1 MQAKNTE
8 LCWVIQAMYTEKYR
22 DIQAKYTEKYRDI
35 QAKYIEEYTVMLGY
49 TSQPKYTD
57 PCISRLSTYSQ
68 HL

>member
-1 MQAKNTE
+1 
-8 LCWVIQAMYTEKYR
+8 MYTEKYR